1 MNGIIH
7 VVCKILRDLMASAA
21 EAELV
26 SLFDNDQDVAPISN
40 TLFEINHPQPPT
52 LIKVDNSTAVGIS
65 NEATKQRMSKAMDM
79 QFY

>member
-1 MNGIIH
+1 MYYKTFVPLMNGIIH

-40 TLFEINHPQPPT
+40 TLFEINHP
-52 LIKVDNSTAVGIS
+52 
-65 NEATKQRMSKAMDM
+65 
-79 QFY
+79 